1 MNKNLISIK
10 YWCSSE
16 WGELLDIRV
25 GIVESQKV
33 AAKSARM
40 SNSTMPKAR
49 GKAKEVKEANI
60 LVVEIDT
67 RVDIKG
73 SFLGKVPSIKFMYFN
88 LHDADSF

>member
-1 MNKNLISIK
+1 
-10 YWCSSE
+10 
-16 WGELLDIRV
+16 
-25 GIVESQKV
+25 
-33 AAKSARM
+33 M

-49 GKAKEVKEANI
+49 GKVKEVKEANI

-88 LHDADSF
+88 LHDVDSF